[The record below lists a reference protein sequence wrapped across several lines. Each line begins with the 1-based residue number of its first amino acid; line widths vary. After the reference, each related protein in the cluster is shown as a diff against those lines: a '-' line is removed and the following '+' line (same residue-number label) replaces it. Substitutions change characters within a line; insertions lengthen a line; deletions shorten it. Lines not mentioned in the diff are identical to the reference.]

1 MDVIRFALLGLGL
14 GALYALASQGLMV
27 IYRGSGVLSFA
38 HGAVGMVGA
47 YVHWELKEQHGLPAV
62 VAWPAALAVCAAI
75 GAAAHL
81 GVMRQLQRAS
91 PLARIVA
98 TLGLYIVLLSGAAIR
113 YGQRVTQVNS
123 ELPQNPIELG
133 GITVSVDRFIL
144 TGIAVASTV
153 ALWALYRYTRFG
165 MATTAVAENQR
176 AASAVG
182 LSPDRIATLNW
193 ALGSALAGM
202 ASILIAPIVQL
213 QVQTMTN
220 LVLAAM
226 AAALVARFHSFP
238 VALGAGLV
246 LGVVETEAVRYAGDV
261 PGLSK
266 SLGALFIVAWLIYR
280 GQALPLRDF
289 FLQRLPAVGAGTLR
303 PGVVAAAVVL
313 CGAVIVLVPPIW
325 QDAFVTTFSVG
336 IVLLSLVVLTGYAG
350 QLSLAQFALAGFGAL
365 VAGRLVDVGGWP
377 FLPALLAG
385 VVATVPLGALFAL
398 PAVRARGINL
408 AIATLALGT
417 AIELMVFQN
426 GDLVGGF
433 AGTKIGRPSLF
444 GWSFD
449 AIRTP
454 DRYAIVSM
462 VFFAL
467 MAIMVSNVRRGR
479 TGRRLLAVRT
489 NERAAAAL
497 GISVPGVKVYA
508 FALSA
513 GIAAVGGVLYSFRQ
527 DVIIYGSIFPNFNSI
542 LAVAYGFI
550 GGIGYL
556 FGPMSGSTLAPGS
569 IGANISN
576 EIFSGISRWL
586 PLIGGA
592 IVVLL
597 VLQNQDGI
605 TREQLNILP
614 VLAKRGKTLVLA
626 VIAGFV
632 VFFVVKDAVGA
643 GGLAAWGL
651 WLVCVPLV
659 GYLAA
664 RFLTGAVEP
673 RLDAAVGLLRP
684 LGPVV
689 RPWHGAAH
697 AALALSAGAG
707 DGAGADATARER
719 VPARTLSV
727 SGLTVRYGGVTAVDD
742 VAFDVRPGTI
752 LGLIGPNG
760 AGKTSAIDAITG
772 FTAASGSVH
781 LDDLDV
787 SGLSAAR
794 RARAGLS
801 RSFQSLELFED
812 ATVIDNLRA
821 ASDPRDRWSYLVDLV
836 HPRTPPLPAQVVAA
850 IDEFRLGDVLHHHV
864 QDLPYGQRR
873 LLAIARAVATQ
884 PSVLLLDEPAA
895 GLGDAETAEL
905 ARLVRRLA
913 DDWGMAVLLVE
924 HDMNFVMSVC
934 DEIVVLDFGRRI
946 AHGEREAVRNDP
958 VVIAAYLGE
967 HEDDAVDGSVETPA
981 HDSEVTA
988 R

>member
-47 YVHWELKEQHGLPAV
+47 YVHWELKVKHGLPAV
-62 VAWPAALAVCAAI
+62 VAWPVALAVCAAI

-113 YGQRVTQVNS
+113 YGQRVTQVSS
-123 ELPQNPIELG
+123 ELPQKPIELG
-133 GITVSVDRFIL
+133 SITVSADRFIL
-144 TGIAVASTV
+144 TGIAVASTA

-238 VALGAGLV
+238 TALGAGLV
-246 LGVVETEAVRYAGDV
+246 LGIVETEAVRYAGDI

-266 SLGALFIVAWLIYR
+266 SLGALFIVVWLIYR

-289 FLQRLPAVGAGTLR
+289 FLQRLPAVGGGTLR
-303 PGVVAAAVVL
+303 PGVVAGALVA
-313 CGAVIVLVPPIW
+313 CGIVIWMVPPIW

-336 IVLLSLVVLTGYAG
+336 IILLSLVVLTGYAG
-350 QLSLAQFALAGFGAL
+350 QLSLAQVALAGFGAL
-365 VAGRLVDVGGWP
+365 VAGQLVDRGGWP
-377 FLPALLAG
+377 FLPAMIAG
-385 VVATVPLGALFAL
+385 VLATVPLGALFAL

-417 AIELMVFQN
+417 AMELMVFQN

-433 AGTKIGRPSLF
+433 AGVKIGRPSLF

-454 DRYAIVSM
+454 NRYAAVCM

-527 DVIIYGSIFPNFNSI
+527 DVIIYGSIFQNFQSI

-576 EIFSGISRWL
+576 EIFSGVSRWL
-586 PLIGGA
+586 PMIGGA

-614 VLAKRGKTLVLA
+614 ILAKRGKTLVLA
-626 VIAGFV
+626 VVAGFV
-632 VFFVVKDAVGA
+632 VFFVLKDAMGL
-643 GGLAAWGL
+643 GGLAAWGM
-651 WLVCVPLV
+651 WLVCVPVV

-684 LGPVV
+684 LAPLVK
-689 RPWHGAAH
+689 PWHDAAH
-697 AALALSAGAG
+697 AAAALSAGAG
-707 DGAGADATARER
+707 AGAGARSEAAARER

-727 SGLTVRYGGVTAVDD
+727 SGLTVRYGGVTAVDN
-742 VAFDVRPGTI
+742 VAFDVRPGTV

-772 FTAASGSVH
+772 FTAATGSVR
-781 LDDLDV
+781 LDDHDV

-821 ASDPRDRWSYLVDLV
+821 ASDPRDRLSYLVDLV

-850 IDEFRLGDVLHHHV
+850 IDEFRLGDVLHQHV

-967 HEDDAVDGSVETPA
+967 HEDETVDDSVET
-981 HDSEVTA
+981 DEVTA